1 MGNLN
6 KTQFCNDFVSADN
19 ETVELIIALLKLDNE
34 KQKEVLKGIETENP
48 AEIKSILKSKLSI

>member
-6 KTQFCNDFVSADN
+6 KTQFNEFVVSADN
-19 ETVELIIALLKLDNE
+19 ETLEVIIALLNLDNE

-48 AEIKSILKSKLSI
+48 AEIISILKTKLSI

>member
-6 KTQFCNDFVSADN
+6 KTQFNEFSADN
-19 ETVELIIALLKLDNE
+19 ETLKVIIALLNLDNE

-48 AEIKSILKSKLSI
+48 AEIISILKTKLSI

>member
-6 KTQFCNDFVSADN
+6 KTQFNEFSADN
-19 ETVELIIALLKLDNE
+19 ETLKVIIALLNLDNE

-48 AEIKSILKSKLSI
+48 TEIISILKTKLSI